1 MDKEFNRNVIIGGI
15 LAFIASQI
23 IDRYIERRE
32 QKKRMQQ
39 LRDELVRQFN
49 KTKY

>member
-1 MDKEFNRNVIIGGI
+1 MDKEFNRNVIIGGA

-23 IDRYIERRE
+23 ISRYIERRE

-39 LRDELVRQFN
+39 LRDELVRQF